1 MERPGTSQDI
11 STRVVAAVGAVS
23 SQIRAGDGAIISY
36 ADISGREKKSRC
48 EAQNRHLEEKME
60 LLLHQHAVEEPVVL
74 LSVHLTLLPRHDG

>member
-36 ADISGREKKSRC
+36 ADISGRENKSRC